1 MVKITIEYYDKEYST
16 TKSETITKDKILI
29 SEIGYYAEKLLKE
42 CKLEI
47 KELKTLA

>member
-1 MVKITIEYYDKEYST
+1 MVKITIEYHDKEYST
-16 TKSETITKDKILI
+16 TKSETIKDKILI
-29 SEIGYYAEKLLKE
+29 FEIGPYAEKLLKE